1 MANGLVPYRTRIEL
15 IQALAVVRTICLE
28 GWRYGCL
35 IGSELMMKDVWLGEE
50 VRGGIVRFKVCL

>member
-1 MANGLVPYRTRIEL
+1 MATELVPYRMKIEL

-35 IGSELMMKDVWLGEE
+35 IGSELIVKDVKLGE
-50 VRGGIVRFKVCL
+50 